1 MKPTIL
7 PYRGIW
13 PQIHPTAYI
22 APQVVITGDVVIGP
36 QTSIWPGCVLRGDVN
51 IIRIGAR
58 TNIQDGTIVHVT
70 SGGQGTHIGD
80 EVTIGHMALLH
91 DCTLKSRSFIGMK
104 AAIIDKARVESMG
117 MVGAGALV
125 TQNKVVKAGQ
135 LWVGN
140 PAKYWRDLKE
150 EERAEII
157 KRAAHYVS
165 LGQEYLTDAKH
176 NG

>member
-13 PQIHPTAYI
+13 PQIHETAYI
-22 APQVVITGDVVIGP
+22 APGVVITGDVVVGP
-36 QTSIWPGCVLRGDVN
+36 HTSIWPGCVLRGDVN

-58 TNIQDGTIVHVT
+58 TNIQDGSVVHVT
-70 SGGQGTHIGD
+70 YGGQGTHIGD

-91 DCTLKSRSFIGMK
+91 DCTLENRCFIGMK
-104 AAIIDKARVESMG
+104 AAIIDKACIQSMA

-125 TQNKVVKAGQ
+125 TQNKVVPSEQ

-140 PAKYWRDLKE
+140 PAKFMRALKE
-150 EERAEII
+150 EEKNEII
-157 KRAAHYVS
+157 KRAGHYVA
-165 LGQEYLTDAKH
+165 LGQEYLMAAK
-176 NG
+176 